1 MILDETLKK
10 RDVVFTTRVIVAMAV
25 LFGLAMFAYA
35 WSADAAN
42 YIDDQILFFNK
53 DCSPKSLHGQG
64 LVSEDCAKA
73 RVYAENP
80 RAVGFLMVIYYGI
93 FGWIYSFVDLLLG
106 NATYI
111 GSSAMLF
118 GATYVAKRYLLPLG
132 MGW

>member
-1 MILDETLKK
+1 MLTDEALKK
-10 RDVVFTTRVIVAMAV
+10 RDIVFTTRAIVV
-25 LFGLAMFAYA
+25 LAIVLVAAMFAYA

-42 YIDDQILFFNK
+42 YIDDQILFYNK

-80 RAVGFLMVIYYGI
+80 RAVGFLMVVYYGI
-93 FGWIYSFVDLLLG
+93 AGGIGSFFDLMLG

-111 GSSAMLF
+111 GSSAMMI

-132 MGW
+132 LGW